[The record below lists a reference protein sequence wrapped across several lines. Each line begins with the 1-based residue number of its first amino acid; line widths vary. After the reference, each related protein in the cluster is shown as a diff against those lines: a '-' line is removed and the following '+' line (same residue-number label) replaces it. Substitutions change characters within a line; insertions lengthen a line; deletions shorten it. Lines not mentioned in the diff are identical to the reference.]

1 MSKFFLKINQLNLY
15 RLNRREQVEFQREK
29 RTVTAIMS
37 QKLVQKMMNPLNR
50 VKNQNQ
56 KRKKQ
61 LVQIK
66 KMNQL
71 VLTKVLHQ
79 RKFLVH
85 LILVELLCF

>member
-1 MSKFFLKINQLNLY
+1 MY
-15 RLNRREQVEFQREK
+15 RLNRREQVEFQKEK